1 MLKKYDYP
9 DKSGNINIY
18 PEIVEGNIVT
28 ISIVGDPRGLQYLA
42 ELLNYLA
49 DFDLEK
55 SPIQVGDRE
64 HIHLHAKEQLG
75 AHSCEVEICRADAKG
90 TGELP
95 EFMRAD

>member
-1 MLKKYDYP
+1 MSKRYDYP

-18 PEIVEGNIVT
+18 PEIVDGNVVT
-28 ISIVGDPRGLQYLA
+28 ISIIGDPRGLKYLA

-49 DFDLEK
+49 DFDQEE
-55 SPIQVGDRE
+55 SQSQVGCRE
-64 HIHLHAKEQLG
+64 HIHLHANEQLD